1 MLNIITPAAHKIL
14 VVDDD
19 WLNRELLET
28 YLTQAGYQVMS
39 ANDGAKALQM
49 AVVSPPDL
57 VLCDVQMPRM
67 SGYQVCQAFKT
78 NPATQFLPVV
88 MVTALDSDDEKLRAV
103 EAGADDFVTKPFNSI
118 LLLTRVR
125 SLLRIKLL
133 NDQVQ
138 ERNRVLR
145 QVLNRYLVEGVVDT
159 ILTNPEHYLK
169 LGGQT
174 LPITTLFAD
183 IRGFTAF
190 TEKRTAQ
197 EVVETLNHIFPE
209 LTRIIFAHRGTFD
222 KYLGDAVMAFWGAP
236 LSKPDDTFEAV
247 KAAVEMR
254 RTFYDVCRSRADD
267 LGGLGMGIGL
277 NSGDA
282 TVGNIGSEKVMDY
295 TVIGDTVNV
304 SKRLQEEAA
313 SGEILITA
321 ATYEQVKSQVQAK
334 KQRMI
339 TLQGRQ
345 EPVLVYA
352 VQAVIA

>member
-1 MLNIITPAAHKIL
+1 MLNNIDPATRTIM

-28 YLTQAGYQVMS
+28 YLKQAGYSVVS

-49 AVVSPPDL
+49 AAASPPDL
-57 VLCDVQMPRM
+57 VLCDIQMPRL
-67 SGYQVCQAFKT
+67 SGYEVCQAFKN
-78 NPATQFLPVV
+78 NPATQFIPVV
-88 MVTALDSDDEKLRAV
+88 MVTALDSNDEKLRAV
-103 EAGADDFVTKPFNSI
+103 EVGADDFVTKPFNSI

-133 NDQVQ
+133 HDQVE
-138 ERNRVLR
+138 ERNRVLH
-145 QVLNRYLVEGVVDT
+145 QVLNRYLAEGVVNQ
-159 ILTNPEHYLK
+159 ILTNPEQSLK

-174 LPITTLFAD
+174 LPITVLFAD

-197 EVVETLNHIFPE
+197 EVVETLNQIFPE
-209 LTRIIFAHRGTFD
+209 LTRVVFAHRGTFD

-236 LSKPDDTFEAV
+236 LAAPDDTFESV

-254 RTFYDVCRSRADD
+254 ETFYEVCGRGQLASLD
-267 LGGLGMGIGL
+267 LGIGL
-277 NSGDA
+277 NTGDA
-282 TVGNIGSEKVMDY
+282 TVGNIGSEKAMDY

-304 SKRLQEEAA
+304 AKRLQEEAA
-313 SGEILITA
+313 GGEILISA
-321 ATYEQVKSQVQAK
+321 ATYTQVKDQVQAK
-334 KQRMI
+334 KRHLV

-345 EPVLVYA
+345 EPVMVYS
-352 VQAVIA
+352 VQSIIG

>member
-1 MLNIITPAAHKIL
+1 MLNNVDPAPRTIM

-28 YLTQAGYQVMS
+28 YLKQAGYNVVS
-39 ANDGAKALQM
+39 ASDGARALQM
-49 AVVSPPDL
+49 AVASPPDL

-67 SGYQVCQAFKT
+67 SGYEVCQTLKT
-78 NPATQFLPVV
+78 NPATQFVPVV
-88 MVTALDSDDEKLRAV
+88 MVTALDSDSEKLHAV
-103 EAGADDFVTKPFNSI
+103 EAGADDFVTKPFNAI

-133 NDQVQ
+133 HDQVE
-138 ERNRVLR
+138 ERNRVLH
-145 QVLNRYLVEGVVDT
+145 QVLNRYLAEGVVAQ
-159 ILTNPEHYLK
+159 ILFNPEQSLK

-174 LPITTLFAD
+174 VPITALFAD

-197 EVVETLNHIFPE
+197 AVVETLNQIFPE
-209 LTRIIFAHRGTFD
+209 LTRVVFAHRGTFD

-236 LSKPDDTFEAV
+236 LATPTDTFEAI

-254 RTFYDVCRSRADD
+254 ETFYAMCQREPLAS
-267 LGGLGMGIGL
+267 LGLSIGL

-282 TVGNIGSEKVMDY
+282 TVGNIGSEKAMDY

-304 SKRLQEEAA
+304 AKRLQEGAA
-313 SGEILITA
+313 SGEILISA
-321 ATYEQVKSQVQAK
+321 ATYEQVKDQVQAQQ
-334 KQRMI
+334 QRTI
-339 TLQGRQ
+339 TLHGRQ
-345 EPVLVYA
+345 EPVRVYA
-352 VQAVIA
+352 VQAIVA